1 MARTRRV
8 RRQRPLILPPSA
20 ARRSGMTDLDTAY
33 AAMIAAADGDDTP
46 RLHYY
51 AALVDGEMILVLDTE
66 AVGGAVQPRVFDLED
81 GPVVLAFDSDD
92 KLAAFAAGTVPYA
105 ALPGR
110 VIAQQ
115 LAGQG
120 IGLAINLGAASMMLF
135 PPDAVEWLADTL
147 AETPDEAEAVPVA
160 FAAPVGIPAGF
171 LEVLRAKLGRARG
184 RATAAVLS
192 AVTYA
197 DGRRGHVLALV
208 GVPPGTEAG
217 LARAVGE
224 ALIFSGLDAAEMDV
238 VFLHPGDP
246 RLALMQ
252 AGGLSLDMSL
262 PVPDAPATPKAPGT
276 DPDTPPILR

>member
-1 MARTRRV
+1 
-8 RRQRPLILPPSA
+8 
-20 ARRSGMTDLDTAY
+20 MTDLDTAY
-33 AAMIAAADGDDTP
+33 NAMIAAADGDDTP

-51 AALVDGEMILVLDTE
+51 AALADGEMILVLETE
-66 AVGGAVQPRVFDLED
+66 AVGGAVQPRVFVLED
-81 GPVVLAFDSDD
+81 GPVVLAFDSED

-120 IGLAINLGAASMMLF
+120 IGLAINLGAPSMMLF

-147 AETPDEAEAVPVA
+147 AETPDEAEGMPVA

-184 RATAAVLS
+184 RATLAVLS

-197 DGRRGHVLALV
+197 DGRRGHILALV
-208 GVPPGTEAG
+208 GAAAGSEGG
-217 LARAVGE
+217 LARAVSE

-238 VFLHPGDP
+238 VFLNAGDA

-252 AGGLSLDMSL
+252 AGGLVLDMGL
-262 PVPDAPATPKAPGT
+262 PAPDAPAPSNAPPNAPGM
-276 DPDTPPILR
+276 DPEKPPILR

>member
-1 MARTRRV
+1 
-8 RRQRPLILPPSA
+8 
-20 ARRSGMTDLDTAY
+20 MTELDLAY
-33 AAMIAAADGDDTP
+33 AAMVAAADDDDTP

-51 AALVDGEMILVLDTE
+51 AALADGEMILVLEVE
-66 AVGGAVQPRVFDLED
+66 AKGGNITPKVFDLED

-120 IGLAINLGAASMMLF
+120 IGLAVNLGAASMMLF
-135 PPDAVEWLADTL
+135 PPDAVAWL
-147 AETPDEAEAVPVA
+147 AETLAGTVTEAEAVPVA
-160 FAAPVGIPAGF
+160 FAAPVGIPDSF
-171 LEVLRAKLGRARG
+171 LQVLRAKLGRARG
-184 RATAAVLS
+184 RAAGAVLS

-197 DGRRGHVLALV
+197 DGRRGHVLALIDAQ
-208 GVPPGTEAG
+208 GGTEDG
-217 LARAVGE
+217 LARAVNE

-238 VFLHPGDP
+238 VFLPGTDA

-252 AGGLSLDMSL
+252 AQGLMLDLLVPPPASL
-262 PVPDAPATPKAPGT
+262 PDPAAQSAAKAPGT
-276 DPDTPPILR
+276 DPNRPPILR